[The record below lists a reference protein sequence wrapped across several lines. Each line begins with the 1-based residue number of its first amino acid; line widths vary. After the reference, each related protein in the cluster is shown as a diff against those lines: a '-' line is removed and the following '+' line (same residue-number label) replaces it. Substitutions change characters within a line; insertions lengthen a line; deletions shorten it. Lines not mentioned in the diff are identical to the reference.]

1 MSSPSSLPRP
11 VVSGEPSI
19 AGIRQSKNS
28 PFAPD
33 LSRIRE
39 ISAPRKASIRDVN
52 GMSAL
57 INEFAARGIM
67 LARGPLYL
75 YQSIQDYRVM
85 TMPASDGTERVV
97 ACGGLHVLWEDLA
110 EVRSVAVHPALQKSG
125 LGRAMVE
132 ALLDDARRLEVRRA
146 FTFTLAEG
154 FFRSLDF
161 AVIPRDQLPPVVWA
175 ECSKCPKYYKCD
187 EVGMIRP
194 LLSPSE

>member
-132 ALLDDARRLEVRRA
+132 ALLDDARRLEVRRP
-146 FTFTLAEG
+146 FTFTLVEG

>member
-161 AVIPRDQLPPVVWA
+161 AVSPRDQLPPVVWA
-175 ECSKCPKYYKCD
+175 ECSKCPKDYKCD

>member
-132 ALLDDARRLEVRRA
+132 ALLYSREETSRA
-146 FTFTLAEG
+146 GETNAC
-154 FFRSLDF
+154 
-161 AVIPRDQLPPVVWA
+161 AV
-175 ECSKCPKYYKCD
+175 
-187 EVGMIRP
+187 
-194 LLSPSE
+194 

>member
-11 VVSGEPSI
+11 VTCGAVSDAEAQERKS
-19 AGIRQSKNS
+19 S
-28 PFAPD
+28 PFALD
-33 LSRIRE
+33 LSRIRD

-110 EVRSVAVHPALQKSG
+110 EVRSVAVHPALQKNG
-125 LGRAMVE
+125 LGRALVE
-132 ALLDDARRLEVRRA
+132 ALLEDARRLDVQRA

-154 FFRSLDF
+154 FFRSLEF
-161 AVIPRDQLPPVVWA
+161 FVIPREQLPPVVWA

-194 LLSPSE
+194 LFSSPE

>member
-1 MSSPSSLPRP
+1 MTSPFSLPRP
-11 VVSGEPSI
+11 VVPGDTAAFGGQPCKSSPS
-19 AGIRQSKNS
+19 
-28 PFAPD
+28 APD
-33 LSRIRE
+33 LNRMQD

-52 GMSAL
+52 GMSTL

-85 TMPASDGTERVV
+85 TMPAPDGTERVV

-110 EVRSVAVHPALQKSG
+110 EVRSVAVHPALQKKG
-125 LGRAMVE
+125 LGRIMVE

-146 FTFTLAEG
+146 FTFTLAER

-194 LLSPSE
+194 LLP

>member
-11 VVSGEPSI
+11 VTCGAVSDAEAQERKS
-19 AGIRQSKNS
+19 S
-28 PFAPD
+28 PFALD
-33 LSRIRE
+33 LSRIRD

-110 EVRSVAVHPALQKSG
+110 EVRSVAVHPALQKTGSGGLWWKPCSKTPDDLMCSG
-125 LGRAMVE
+125 LLPLRWPK
-132 ALLDDARRLEVRRA
+132 A
-146 FTFTLAEG
+146 FSAVLNFPSFPG
-154 FFRSLDF
+154 NSSL
-161 AVIPRDQLPPVVWA
+161 P
-175 ECSKCPKYYKCD
+175 
-187 EVGMIRP
+187 
-194 LLSPSE
+194 

>member
-52 GMSAL
+52 GMSAQ

>member
-11 VVSGEPSI
+11 VVSGEVSD
-19 AGIRQSKNS
+19 AGEQIRKGS
-28 PFAPD
+28 PFSLD
-33 LSRIRE
+33 LSRMRE

-85 TMPASDGTERVV
+85 TMPAADGAERVV

-110 EVRSVAVHPALQKSG
+110 EVRSVAVHPALQKNG

-132 ALLDDARRLEVRRA
+132 ALLEDAKRLEVRRA

-194 LLSPSE
+194 LFSLCS

>member
-125 LGRAMVE
+125 RGRAMVE

>member
-175 ECSKCPKYYKCD
+175 ECRKCPKYYKCD

>member
-11 VVSGEPSI
+11 VVSGEVSD
-19 AGIRQSKNS
+19 AGEQLRKGS
-28 PFAPD
+28 PFSLD
-33 LSRIRE
+33 LSRMRE

-85 TMPASDGTERVV
+85 TMPAADGTERVV

-110 EVRSVAVHPALQKSG
+110 EVRSVAVHPALQKNG

-132 ALLDDARRLEVRRA
+132 ALLEDAKRLEVRRA

-194 LLSPSE
+194 LFSLCS

>member
-75 YQSIQDYRVM
+75 YQSIQDYRAM

>member
-11 VVSGEPSI
+11 VTCGAVSDAEAQERKS
-19 AGIRQSKNS
+19 S
-28 PFAPD
+28 PFALD
-33 LSRIRE
+33 LSRIRD

-110 EVRSVAVHPALQKSG
+110 EVRSVAVHPALQKNG
-125 LGRAMVE
+125 LGRADDLMCSG
-132 ALLDDARRLEVRRA
+132 LLPLRWPKA
-146 FTFTLAEG
+146 FSAVLNFPSFPG
-154 FFRSLDF
+154 NSSL
-161 AVIPRDQLPPVVWA
+161 P
-175 ECSKCPKYYKCD
+175 
-187 EVGMIRP
+187 
-194 LLSPSE
+194 

>member
-11 VVSGEPSI
+11 VVSGAPSI

-33 LSRIRE
+33 LRRFRVF
-39 ISAPRKASIRDVN
+39 SAPRKASIRDVN